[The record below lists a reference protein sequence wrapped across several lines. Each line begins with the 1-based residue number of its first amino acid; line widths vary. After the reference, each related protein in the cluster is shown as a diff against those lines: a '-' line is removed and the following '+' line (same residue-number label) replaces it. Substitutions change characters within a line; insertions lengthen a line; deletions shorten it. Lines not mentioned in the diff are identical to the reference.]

1 MANWRESG
9 EVPDSEDDDFDS
21 QITDQPSLPPTLQG
35 PVSSKPP
42 IGVKDIWDIPSSQ
55 DDDRL
60 AKSDTTT
67 PQHSR
72 QLSVNSS
79 LSTLSPSHTLGDSYC
94 ATQPSLDISND
105 PPPPSSSALSEAPV
119 VDSYPNDLY
128 KNDALQRDTPS
139 PRSPRR
145 LSPLLSQILGH
156 DAEELLA
163 AQKLVVSTERSL
175 RTRKPEQLRPY
186 QTERARFNS
195 EWRQHGLRP
204 VRIANDEDR
213 RDQND
218 EELPEEAEFQPETQE
233 SASQHVLDEGSM
245 DFGHN
250 TPSSSQGSL
259 DPPNDRN
266 ESSQLSLHD
275 DTDNTTLDGEELPSL
290 EALMSGRYKFGT
302 KKSTKRRAYR
312 PSKDHKRNG
321 ESHLDH
327 APDGGGPKFIMP
339 PGSPDPMDVSR
350 IDSRPAIGLG
360 GDGLASSPKLTTLS
374 PMGPTSHKPPSISNG
389 LQTPH
394 HDSAEA
400 VDPFESSEQSQLEDR
415 NLLSSASSES
425 ESDIVNQNSRKIK
438 GVLPASWLRLDQKS
452 SRNKLQKK
460 ITRRPLDPLHIDDNR
475 RGVARR
481 KEASSFSNGND
492 FMFEESEE
500 EPANISNDK
509 GQDRPVHIQTTLEIE
524 NTTTLPI
531 YEISSDDESVMEH
544 DYIEPLL
551 ASRKRQTKLPDAFQ
565 SQPKRQKV
573 SKPAS
578 GLPSKAPKA
587 AANSKQGSSLHA
599 RSLGKGGRKP
609 NAQGRQRNS
618 RVVKHA
624 KTTRKANPA
633 PRLSILDVI
642 EPDAPRFIRIAART
656 VKGRRDRGR
665 ASPSG
670 KNIQLATRKDHI
682 DAISALRDWTSGS
695 IKQRT
700 SVSIA
705 HQTRAI
711 SRSHNPLNGALS
723 QLSAQSSKGPIA
735 KQKSHQLTKTKRT
748 ANISFNKLRD
758 NTRKSSKNP
767 VQMAALSHQPSS
779 HTRLAQLEADDYTE
793 AARFRFSWGKKALDH
808 LYRGDGR
815 GSEPG
820 SVLSSAKQIH
830 SFSPNRNPTSK
841 TQQPSVAKNTRCR
854 KHTKPRRIDVEAP
867 EYSHANDPLP
877 PVLDQTLDV
886 PTDHQTRKGA
896 KLFGLGPY
904 GTQYTHHFEVF
915 PLHPDVFFNDTSL
928 IGTGAI
934 EVATSTEYPQSLW
947 LRKQRVLFT
956 LDGERFQWAE
966 WTAQVSSELGLLLDH
981 IVDQIETRNGVSS
994 TPDASDAIPGS
1005 AFLLS
1010 YINTALSFTTGSD
1023 LSSFL
1028 SRILEVVQNFNT
1040 RIISIM
1046 ESKTSLGDSLLQPIA
1061 QVLDYILVVLYQC
1074 VRISRTDP
1082 SLLREQ
1088 FSMENLLK
1096 SSASIAIRV
1105 LLQFGPHRVRQALSD
1120 VDHFPRRACGLG
1132 FHDIVIHSWVVTMKV
1147 LEAARVPQ
1155 ASFWTIFQRAI
1166 LPPTFLSSLDVREHE
1181 RVWDSLFILLPLTE
1195 FSNVGKVIPGE
1206 RHRNSSDG
1214 WGIPQQLLK
1223 RIFHLYQENKHQ
1235 SPGFN
1240 DYSRALIGRC
1250 HYLVEQWGWHKC
1262 ASIVGVI
1269 FDFFGSQSLAHLRNE
1284 EAYSSP
1290 RFLEELGYQP
1300 SLCIEREDRCFH
1312 IFLKLIALGL
1322 QKLRAAGSLKDIRNL
1337 VARVVPN
1344 HNRQYLK
1351 EQNIHE
1357 RDLAALRN
1365 HHDLL
1370 CTLFWA
1376 SPPELR
1382 PNVNLIQGLVVPAN
1396 SHKSACLINLRTWS
1410 QLARFVVVS
1419 GEATTSLK
1427 PFNTWRSSFFQQVL
1441 EQYESVAPDIEQQ
1454 LSDLSKD
1461 VTKAIS
1467 SEMVSAMISWNKTA
1481 VADILYTS
1489 VAVSLEVL
1497 QQAPDLEAA
1506 LFCLDIR
1513 QLQQVFARFSSTPPG
1528 LDWQILRASLSILE
1542 TLLNQ
1547 VDEFKANEQSQE
1559 SESQILN
1566 SALADDALQVLSHD
1580 IASLFFSMTHCI
1592 LSAGD
1597 KTRSSD
1603 QSQCSELAV
1612 VLAARLGMRLS
1623 EAGSIQFLDLFK
1635 PGGNGLWRSLPHDL
1649 SINQRRYLP
1658 IFITALLRHGFC
1670 NWSEGHLTLI
1680 ELWLIS
1686 VVKPREAHGY
1696 EKDFAEQLIYHGE
1709 VFVPN
1714 TVKGLVG
1721 DINYEIKRQLLEYAV
1736 SSMRKSIR
1744 DAEPGPKR
1752 SLQLEHGRVLKRIML
1767 LMRNDLKILLRDT
1780 NKHQMYM
1787 GFVREAIALIKT
1799 HASDFCTVDDFFYQV
1814 NQEYSPPQQDPQLQV
1829 ATLVSYGIRLADG
1842 DIKVEHPLFFFLLNQ
1857 LKLAVMGDGIREEA
1871 ILLCKGMQT
1880 DGLLG
1885 FILGKMFPAIIEV
1898 SRSESVAALPMVDIY
1913 THAFQLLLEEG
1924 GGQGQLL
1931 TSHYTEELQIVLK
1944 HMIRSIQ
1951 ELGPAWPS
1959 SEELHLVRQYLAFM
1973 NLLWP
1978 SLYAITLSPN
1988 MSATL
1993 GFHGIGDLLRR
2004 GREWTSVVEAQLRC
2018 ALQNDRGAWGID
2030 SLFPSTERP
2039 LEADGGNQ
2047 SQVGI
2052 TKLAESIITDVR
2064 KNWITLGDRLTIQ
2077 APGQRRL
2084 TQSTQAGHGIQK
2096 PQWDQGDLVVDL
2108 FERLE
2113 EWNYWWE
2120 RAFEMGPVGGV
2131 NRVEKSRPIFF

>member
-35 PVSSKPP
+35 SVPSRTP

-55 DDDRL
+55 DDDGL
-60 AKSDTTT
+60 ARSDTPTF
-67 PQHSR
+67 QHSK
-72 QLSVNSS
+72 QLSVDSS
-79 LSTLSPSHTLGDSYC
+79 LSTLSPSRTPDDSYG
-94 ATQPSLDISND
+94 AIQASLDTSND
-105 PPPPSSSALSEAPV
+105 PPPSSSPVLSEAPV
-119 VDSYPNDLY
+119 VDSYPNNLDQH
-128 KNDALQRDTPS
+128 DTQQRDT
-139 PRSPRR
+139 
-145 LSPLLSQILGH
+145 LSPLSREQLSPLPSQILGH

-163 AQKLVVSTERSL
+163 AQRLIIATERSL

-218 EELPEEAEFQPETQE
+218 EELLEEAEFQPETQE
-233 SASQHVLDEGSM
+233 STSQHILDEGSV
-245 DFGHN
+245 DLGRN
-250 TPSSSQGSL
+250 TAPSSQRSL
-259 DPPNDRN
+259 DPPDDKNM
-266 ESSQLSLHD
+266 SSQVSIHD

-290 EALMSGRYKFGT
+290 EDLMSGRYKFGQ
-302 KKSTKRRAYR
+302 KRSTKRRAYR
-312 PSKDHKRNG
+312 PSKDAGRDR
-321 ESHLDH
+321 EPHLDLVS
-327 APDGGGPKFIMP
+327 DGEGPKFIMP
-339 PGSPDPMDVSR
+339 PGSPDPMDISR
-350 IDSRPAIGLG
+350 VGSRPAIDLE
-360 GDGLASSPKLTTLS
+360 GDGLASSPISNHLS
-374 PMGPTSHKPPSISNG
+374 PTGPTSYNHPSVSQD
-389 LQTPH
+389 LQMAD
-394 HDSAEA
+394 HDSAEVA
-400 VDPFESSEQSQLEDR
+400 DPFESSEQSQLEDG

-425 ESDIVNQNSRKIK
+425 ESDIVNQNSRRIK

-452 SRNKLQKK
+452 SRNKFQRK
-460 ITRRPLDPLHIDDNR
+460 ITRRPLDPLQLDDNR

-481 KEASSFSNGND
+481 KEASSFSNSNN
-492 FMFEESEE
+492 FVFEESEE
-500 EPANISNDK
+500 ESTDIPNGK
-509 GQDRPVHIQTTLEIE
+509 RQDRPMHIQKTLEIE
-524 NTTTLPI
+524 NMTILPM
-531 YEISSDDESVMEH
+531 YEISSDDESIMEH

-551 ASRKRQTKLPDAFQ
+551 PSRKRQTKLPDTFN

-573 SKPAS
+573 SKAAS
-578 GLPSKAPKA
+578 GLPSKTSKA
-587 AANSKQGSSLHA
+587 ASHYKQGPSLHA
-599 RSLGKGGRKP
+599 RSLGDERPISNARRKQKNP
-609 NAQGRQRNS
+609 RA
-618 RVVKHA
+618 VKHA
-624 KTTRKANPA
+624 KAIRNVSPA

-642 EPDAPRFIRIAART
+642 EPDAPRFVRIAART

-665 ASPSG
+665 GSPNG
-670 KNIQLATRKDHI
+670 KSIQLATRKDHI

-695 IKQRT
+695 IKQRP
-700 SVSIA
+700 SVSGA
-705 HQTRAI
+705 RQTKAT
-711 SRSHNPLNGALS
+711 SKSHFPVDNALS
-723 QLSAQSSKGPIA
+723 QFSARLNKASIM
-735 KQKSHQLTKTKRT
+735 KQKSNQLTKTKRT
-748 ANISFNKLRD
+748 ASISLNNLQ
-758 NTRKSSKNP
+758 TRKSLKNP
-767 VQMAALSHQPSS
+767 VQMAALSHQSLS
-779 HTRLAQLEADDYTE
+779 HTRLAQLEVDDNTE
-793 AARFRFSWGKKALDH
+793 TARFRFSSGKKTLDH
-808 LYRGDGR
+808 LYRGDAS
-815 GSEPG
+815 GSEPIPL
-820 SVLSSAKQIH
+820 LSSSKQI
-830 SFSPNRNPTSK
+830 SFSHNRNPLPK
-841 TQQPSVAKNTRCR
+841 TQQAGIGKNKRYR
-854 KHTKPRRIDVEAP
+854 KHAKPRRIDTEAP
-867 EYSHANDPLP
+867 QYSHANDPLP
-877 PVLDQTLDV
+877 PVLDQTLGL
-886 PTDHQTRKGA
+886 PTDNQMRKGA

-915 PLHPDVFFNDTSL
+915 PLHPSVFFNDTSL

-934 EVATSTEYPQSLW
+934 EKAVSTEYPQSLW
-947 LRKQRVLFT
+947 LRKQQVTFT
-956 LDGERFQWAE
+956 LDGERFQWGE
-966 WTAQVSSELGLLLDH
+966 WTSQVSSELGLLLDH
-981 IVDQIETRNGVSS
+981 IVDQIDIQNGASS
-994 TPDASDAIPGS
+994 TPDGSDAIAGA

-1010 YINTALSFTTGSD
+1010 YVTTALSITTDSD
-1023 LSSFL
+1023 LNSFL
-1028 SRILEVVQNFNT
+1028 SRILEAIQNFNT
-1040 RIISIM
+1040 RIISTL
-1046 ESKTSLGDSLLQPIA
+1046 ESKISLGDSLLQPIA
-1061 QVLDYILVVLYQC
+1061 QVLDYILVILYLC

-1088 FSMENLLK
+1088 FLIENVLK
-1096 SSASIAIRV
+1096 SSASITIQV
-1105 LLQFGPHRVRQALSD
+1105 LLQIGPHRVRQALSD
-1120 VDHFPRRACGLG
+1120 LDHSSRRGSGLG
-1132 FHDIVIHSWVVTMKV
+1132 AHDLVIHSWVVTMKV
-1147 LEAARVPQ
+1147 LEVAQVPQ
-1155 ASFWTIFQRAI
+1155 ASFWAIFQRAV
-1166 LPPTFLSSLDVREHE
+1166 LSPTFLSSLDVREHE

-1195 FSNVGKVIPGE
+1195 FSNVGKVVSGE
-1206 RHRNSSDG
+1206 RHRISSDG
-1214 WGIPQQLLK
+1214 WGLPQQLLK

-1240 DYSRALIGRC
+1240 DYCRALIGRC

-1284 EAYSSP
+1284 EAYNSP

-1300 SLCIEREDRCFH
+1300 SLTIEREDRCFH

-1382 PNVNLIQGLVVPAN
+1382 PNVNLIQSLVVPAN
-1396 SHKSACLINLRTWS
+1396 SHKAACLINLRTWS

-1419 GEATTSLK
+1419 GEATTSLR
-1427 PFNTWRSSFFQQVL
+1427 PFNAWRSSFFQQIL

-1454 LSDLSKD
+1454 LSNLSKD

-1481 VADILYTS
+1481 VTDVLYTS
-1489 VAVSLEVL
+1489 AAVSLEVI
-1497 QQAPDLEAA
+1497 QHAPDLEAG
-1506 LFCLDIR
+1506 LFCLGVR
-1513 QLQQVFARFSSTPPG
+1513 QLQQVFSRFSSTPPG
-1528 LDWQILRASLSILE
+1528 LDWQILRASLLTLE

-1592 LSAGD
+1592 VSAGD
-1597 KTRSSD
+1597 NPRSSD
-1603 QSQCSELAV
+1603 QSQCTELAV

-1623 EAGSIQFLDLFK
+1623 ETGSIQFLELFK
-1635 PGGNGLWRSLPHDL
+1635 PGENGLWRSLPHGL
-1649 SINQRRYLP
+1649 SINQRKYLP
-1658 IFITALLRHGFC
+1658 VFITALLRHGFY
-1670 NWSEGHLTLI
+1670 NWSEGHLILI

-1686 VVKPREAHGY
+1686 VVKPREAFGY
-1696 EKDFAEQLIYHGE
+1696 EKDLAEQLISHGE

-1721 DINYEIKRQLLEYAV
+1721 DINYEIKRRLLEHAI

-1752 SLQLEHGRVLKRIML
+1752 SLQLEHGKVLKRIML

-1780 NKHQMYM
+1780 NEHHMYM

-1799 HASDFCTVDDFFYQV
+1799 HASDFCTIDDFFYQV

-1842 DIKVEHPLFFFLLNQ
+1842 DTKVEHPLFFFLLNQ
-1857 LKLAVMGDGIREEA
+1857 LKLAVMDDGIHEEA
-1871 ILLCKGMQT
+1871 ILLCSGMQT
-1880 DGLLG
+1880 NGLLG

-1913 THAFQLLLEEG
+1913 THAFQLLLEED

-1931 TSHYTEELQIVLK
+1931 TSQYTEELQIVLRY
-1944 HMIRSIQ
+1944 MIQSIHG
-1951 ELGPAWPS
+1951 LGPAWPS

-1978 SLYAITLSPN
+1978 SLYAINLSPK
-1988 MSATL
+1988 MSVTL
-1993 GFHGIGDLLRR
+1993 EAHGIRDLLRR
-2004 GREWTSVVEAQLRC
+2004 GQEWTSVVEAQLRC
-2018 ALQNDRGAWGID
+2018 ALENGRGAWGID
-2030 SLFPSTERP
+2030 SLFPSTERR
-2039 LEADGGNQ
+2039 LEVDGSNQ

-2052 TKLAESIITDVR
+2052 ARLAESIITDVR

-2077 APGQRRL
+2077 APGQRRA

-2108 FERLE
+2108 FERLQ

-2120 RAFEMGPVGGV
+2120 RAFGMGPTGEK
-2131 NRVEKSRPIFF
+2131 NRIEENQQIFF